1 MCRWPAVA
9 ARGRRGVSDRRPRAR
24 CAPHA
29 TGESLLQPP
38 PQSRRS
44 AAPLHCASAAA
55 LQPMASSAI
64 AVASAPPPCCSASAA
79 AAASRSFASRQL
91 IVVPIRACDCPL
103 PDAVPVGGRMLS
115 RCIRTVAARRRWRPS
130 AAECGACIARR
141 RPNRELLAL
150 AQPPPLSPTSVSRS
164 LLPLSPTLAQR
175 EWVTLSSKAFPAP
188 TCCLT
193 ASLSSGRYER
203 LPQLPH
209 WRTAKA

>member
-1 MCRWPAVA
+1 VGVPRVASVCDVSTQSVRCEYPEYAMCRWPAVA

-29 TGESLLQPP
+29 TGESHLQPP
-38 PQSRRS
+38 RS
-44 AAPLHCASAAA
+44 AAPLYCVSTAV
-55 LQPMASSAI
+55 LQPIASSAI

-150 AQPPPLSPTSVSRS
+150 AQPPPLSPPLSRADCSHLAPLSRS
-164 LLPLSPTLAQR
+164 LLPLSSLLAR
-175 EWVTLSSKAFPAP
+175 PAP
-188 TCCLT
+188 T
-193 ASLSSGRYER
+193 
-203 LPQLPH
+203 
-209 WRTAKA
+209 